1 MPSEENTKLLANR
14 HTQRNRIGN
23 CRMPLTTTPLP
34 TIPTPQNTLTAD
46 VAVSGPLIPAID
58 RLRLMSNSQWEDF
71 VLEWAHSLKSKYA
84 SVERCGGAGDLGRDV
99 IGFVTN
105 GQVDPWDNFQ
115 CKHYDHA
122 LQPGDIWL
130 ELGKLCYYSAIGEYT
145 FPREYAFVA
154 PQGVG
159 NSLSKL
165 LRNPPELKGQLLL
178 EWDQKCKT
186 KITTTKD
193 VPLDATLLAHIQ
205 SLDFARIKALSPL
218 TLLEEHRHTPWHV
231 ARFGG
236 GLPPRPP
243 VPDAPPTVAASET
256 TYVRALLD
264 AYADKLKAT
273 LAGITDIPQGA
284 LVEHFSRSRQE
295 FYNAEALRQFSKD
308 NVPPGTFDKLLDEV
322 EAGII
327 DVVQATHPDAYERVL
342 NAVKQAKSL
351 PMTANA
357 LVSRVTA
364 ADKGGMCH
372 QLANNEKVKWKT

>member
-1 MPSEENTKLLANR
+1 
-14 HTQRNRIGN
+14 
-23 CRMPLTTTPLP
+23 MPLTTTPLP
-34 TIPTPQNTLTAD
+34 TVPLPHNTLTAD

-58 RLRLMSNSQWEDF
+58 RLRLMSDSQWEDF
-71 VLEWAHSLKSKYA
+71 VLEWAHSLKSRYA

-99 IGFVTN
+99 IGFGTD
-105 GQVDPWDNFQ
+105 GQTDPWDNFQ
-115 CKHYDHA
+115 CKRYDHA

-145 FPREYAFVA
+145 FPREYTFVA
-154 PQGVG
+154 PLGVG

-165 LRNPPELKGQLLL
+165 LRNPSELKKQLLA

-186 KITTTKD
+186 KITSTKA
-193 VPLDATLLAHIQ
+193 VELDATLLAHIQ

-218 TLLEEHRHTPWHV
+218 TLLEQHRQTPWYV

-243 VPDAPPTVAASET
+243 LPDVPPTVAASET
-256 TYVRALLD
+256 IYVRALLN
-264 AYADKLKAT
+264 AYEDKLKAT
-273 LAGITDIPQGA
+273 IATISGIPQGM

-295 FYNAEALRQFSKD
+295 FYSAEALRQFSKD

-351 PMTANA
+351 PMMANA
-357 LVSRVTA
+357 LVSRVSTM
-364 ADKGGMCH
+364 DKGGMCH

>member
-1 MPSEENTKLLANR
+1 LPERRSIDAMPV
-14 HTQRNRIGN
+14 G
-23 CRMPLTTTPLP
+23 LTTTPLP
-34 TIPTPQNTLTAD
+34 TIPAPQNTLTAD

-84 SVERCGGAGDLGRDV
+84 LVELCGGAGDLGRDV

-105 GQVDPWDNFQ
+105 GQADPWDNFQ

-145 FPREYAFVA
+145 FPREYTFVA

-165 LRNPPELKGQLLL
+165 LRNPAELKQQLLL

-186 KITTTKD
+186 KITTTKE
-193 VPLDATLLAHIQ
+193 VPLDATLLAHIR

-218 TLLEEHRHTPWHV
+218 TLLEEHRQTPWYV

-236 GLPPRPP
+236 GLPPRPAVLP
-243 VPDAPPTVAASET
+243 APPTIAATET
-256 TYVRALLD
+256 IYVRALLD
-264 AYADKLKAT
+264 AYEDKLRAT
-273 LAGITDIPQGA
+273 LASIADIPQGA

-308 NVPPGTFDKLLDEV
+308 NVPPGTFDELLDEV

-327 DVVQATHPDAYERVL
+327 DVIQATHPDAYERVL

-351 PMTANA
+351 PMAANA

-372 QLANNEKVKWKT
+372 QLANNEKVKWKI